1 LVDAALESFFGRLA
15 MMRRAIDDPS
25 VRRQEMRAKLLAVLV
40 AGCFGVGSAAAA
52 DKAVEVVH
60 WWTSGGEAAALKV
73 LKDDM
78 ERKGYGW
85 KDSPI
90 AGGGGDQ
97 ARTVLRARVSAG
109 NPPDA
114 MQMLGFII
122 TDYAQEGLLGNLDA
136 VATKEGWDKVVP
148 APLQKFSKYQG
159 HWVAAPVNIHRTNW
173 IWANKKI
180 FDELKIA
187 PPKTFDELLA
197 AADKIKKAGYIPLAH
212 GGQPWQDA
220 TVFDSAVLSAGGP
233 EFYRKALID
242 LDKNALG
249 SKTMEK
255 AFEQMQK
262 LHGLLDPNYPN
273 RDWNLATAMV
283 INGKA
288 AMQIMGDWAK
298 GEFLKAG
305 KKPNVDF
312 LCFQYPGTE
321 GSFTFNT
328 DQFAMFKVGK
338 AQEAGQLVLASAI
351 EDKNFQEQLN
361 QVKGSIPARMDVPGD
376 KFDDCG
382 KKSMA
387 DLKVALQKNAMLGSF
402 AHGHAVPESIKGAM
416 IDVVTN
422 FFNKGGS
429 PAEATKQLVDAVE
442 NAK

>member
-1 LVDAALESFFGRLA
+1 
-15 MMRRAIDDPS
+15 
-25 VRRQEMRAKLLAVLV
+25 MRAKLLAALV
-40 AGCFGVGSAAAA
+40 AGCFGMGSAVAE
-52 DKAVEVVH
+52 DKSVEVVH

-78 ERKGYGW
+78 QKKGYGW

-97 ARTVLRARVSAG
+97 ARTVLRARVASG

-122 TDYAQEGLLGNLDA
+122 TDYAEEGLLGDLSP
-136 VATKEGWDKVVP
+136 VAGKEGWDKLVP
-148 APLQKFSKYQG
+148 APLQKFAKYKG
-159 HWVAAPVNIHRTNW
+159 HWVSAPVNIHRTNW

-180 FDELKIA
+180 FDELKLT
-187 PPKTFDELLA
+187 PPKTFDELLVV
-197 AADKIKKAGYIPLAH
+197 ADKLKKAGYIPIAH

-220 TVFDSAVLSAGGP
+220 TIFDSAVLSAGGP
-233 EFYRKALID
+233 EFYRKAMID

-288 AMQIMGDWAK
+288 GMQIMGDWAK

-321 GSFTFNT
+321 GSFTFNA
-328 DQFAMFKVGK
+328 DQFALFKVSK
-338 AQEAGQLVLASAI
+338 AQEAGQLVLASSI
-351 EDKNFQEQLN
+351 MDKGFQEQFNL
-361 QVKGSIPARMDVPGD
+361 VKGSIPARMDVSGD

-387 DLKVALQKNAMLGSF
+387 DLQIALKNNAMLGSF
-402 AHGHAVPESIKGAM
+402 AHGHAVPESMKGAM

-422 FFNKGGS
+422 AFNKGIP
-429 PAEATKQLVDAVE
+429 PAEATKQLVAAVE

>member
-1 LVDAALESFFGRLA
+1 
-15 MMRRAIDDPS
+15 MRKTLMAT
-25 VRRQEMRAKLLAVLV
+25 LLAGVFC
-40 AGCFGVGSAAAA
+40 AGGAAVAA
-52 DKAVEVVH
+52 DKSVEVVH

-73 LKDDM
+73 LKEDM

-85 KDSPI
+85 KDSPV

-97 ARTVLRARVSAG
+97 ARTVLRARVAAG

-122 TDYAQEGLLGNLDA
+122 TDYAEEGLLGDLSG
-136 VATKEGWDKVVP
+136 VAGKEGWDKVVP
-148 APLQKFSKYQG
+148 VPLQKFSKYEG
-159 HWVAAPVNIHRTNW
+159 RWVAAPVNIHRTNW

-180 FDELKIA
+180 FDELKLA
-187 PPKTFDELLA
+187 PPKTFDQLVA
-197 AADKIKKAGYIPLAH
+197 MSDKIRKAGYIPLAH
-212 GGQPWQDA
+212 GGQPWQEA
-220 TVFDSAVLSAGGP
+220 TIFDSAVLSAGGP
-233 EFYRKALID
+233 EFYRKAMIE
-242 LDKNALG
+242 LDEKAIA

-262 LHGLLDPNYPN
+262 LRAMVDPNFPN

-298 GEFLKAG
+298 GEFIKAG
-305 KKPNVDF
+305 KKPGQDF

-338 AQEAGQLVLASAI
+338 AQETGQLTLSSAI
-351 EDKNFQEQLN
+351 MDKNFQEAFNLA
-361 QVKGSIPARMDVPGD
+361 KGSIPARVDVSD
-376 KFDDCG
+376 AKFEACG

-387 DLKVALQKNAMLGSF
+387 DLKVAMKNNSMLGSF
-402 AHGHAVPESIKGAM
+402 AHGHAVRESVKGAM
-416 IDVVTN
+416 IDVVTKA
-422 FFNKGGS
+422 FNSGTP
-429 PAEATKQLVDAVE
+429 PAEATKQLVAAVK
-442 NAK
+442 ASK

>member
-1 LVDAALESFFGRLA
+1 MRKSLMAAVMATCLGAGPAFAAEN
-15 MMRRAIDDPS
+15 S
-25 VRRQEMRAKLLAVLV
+25 VV
-40 AGCFGVGSAAAA
+40 
-52 DKAVEVVH
+52 VVH

-73 LKDDM
+73 LQEDM
-78 ERKGYGW
+78 QKRGYVW

-97 ARTVLRARVSAG
+97 ARTVLRARVAAG

-114 MQMLGFII
+114 MQMLGYII
-122 TDYAQEGLLGNLDA
+122 TDYAEEGLLGDLTS
-136 VATKEGWDKVVP
+136 VANKEGWDKVVP
-148 APLQKFSKYQG
+148 APLQKFSRYKGQ
-159 HWVAAPVNIHRTNW
+159 WVAAPVNIHRTNW

-180 FDELKIA
+180 FDDLKIT
-187 PPKTFDELLA
+187 PPKTFDQLLA
-197 AADKIKKAGYIPLAH
+197 SAETIRKAGYIPLAH

-220 TVFDSAVLSAGGP
+220 TIFDSAVLSAGGP
-233 EFYRKALID
+233 EFYQKALID
-242 LDKNALG
+242 LDKDALG

-262 LHGLLDPNYPN
+262 LRGLVDPNYPN

-321 GSFTFNT
+321 GSFTFNS

-338 AQEAGQLVLASAI
+338 AQEVGQLTLASAI
-351 EDKNFQEQLN
+351 MDKNFQEQFNLA
-361 QVKGSIPARMDVPGD
+361 KGSIPARIDVPD
-376 KFDDCG
+376 TKFDACG

-387 DLKVALQKNAMLGSF
+387 DLRVAMKNNSMLGSF

-416 IDVVTN
+416 IDVITN

-429 PAEATKQLVDAVE
+429 PAEATKQLVAAVQ

>member
-1 LVDAALESFFGRLA
+1 MRSKTLAALVAAAFGASSLA
-15 MMRRAIDDPS
+15 AS
-25 VRRQEMRAKLLAVLV
+25 
-40 AGCFGVGSAAAA
+40 AA
-52 DKAVEVVH
+52 DKSVEVVH

-78 ERKGYGW
+78 QKKGFGW
-85 KDSPI
+85 KDSPV
-90 AGGGGDQ
+90 AGGGGEQ
-97 ARTVLRARVSAG
+97 ARTVLRARVAAG

-122 TDYAQEGLLGNLDA
+122 TDYAEEGLLGDLTP

-148 APLQKFSKYQG
+148 APLQKFDKYKG

-197 AADKIKKAGYIPLAH
+197 AADKMKKAGYIPLAH

-220 TVFDSAVLSAGGP
+220 TIFDSAVLSAGGAD
-233 EFYRKALID
+233 FYKKALVD
-242 LDKNALG
+242 LDKGALG

-262 LHGLLDPNYPN
+262 LRTLVDPNFPG

-288 AMQIMGDWAK
+288 GMQIMGDWAK

-321 GSFTFNT
+321 GMFTFNS
-328 DQFAMFKVGK
+328 DAFAMFKVGK
-338 AQEAGQLVLASAI
+338 EQEVGQMALASSI
-351 EDKNFQEQLN
+351 MDKNFQEQFNL
-361 QVKGSIPARMDVPGD
+361 VKGSIPARMDVSD
-376 KFDDCG
+376 ANFEACG

-387 DLKVALQKNAMLGSF
+387 DLKIALKNNALHGSF

-416 IDVVTN
+416 IDVVTK
-422 FFNKGGS
+422 FFISGGS
-429 PAEATKQLVDAVE
+429 PAEATKQLVAAVE
-442 NAK
+442 AAK

>member
-1 LVDAALESFFGRLA
+1 MRSNIIAAL
-15 MMRRAIDDPS
+15 
-25 VRRQEMRAKLLAVLV
+25 V
-40 AGCFGVGSAAAA
+40 AAAFGA
-52 DKAVEVVH
+52 GSLGAFAQEKSVEVVH

-78 ERKGYGW
+78 QKKGFGW
-85 KDSPI
+85 KDSPV

-97 ARTVLRARVSAG
+97 ARTVLRARVAAG

-122 TDYAQEGLLGNLDA
+122 TDYAEEGLLGDLTP

-148 APLQKFSKYQG
+148 VPLQKFDKYKG
-159 HWVAAPVNIHRTNW
+159 RWVTAPVNIHRTNW

-187 PPKTFDELLA
+187 PPKTFDELLVA
-197 AADKIKKAGYIPLAH
+197 AEKMKKAGYIPLAH

-220 TVFDSAVLSAGGP
+220 TIFDSAVLSAGGP
-233 EFYRKALID
+233 EFYRKAIIE
-242 LDKNALG
+242 LDKSALG

-255 AFEQMQK
+255 AFEQLQK
-262 LHGLLDPNYPN
+262 LRGLVDPNFPG

-288 AMQIMGDWAK
+288 GMQIMGDWAK

-321 GSFTFNT
+321 GMFTFNS
-328 DQFAMFKVGK
+328 DAFAMFKVSK
-338 AQEAGQLVLASAI
+338 AQEAGQLALASSI
-351 EDKNFQEQLN
+351 MDKNFQEQFNL
-361 QVKGSIPARMDVPGD
+361 VKGSIPARIDVSD
-376 KFDDCG
+376 ANFEACG

-387 DLKVALQKNAMLGSF
+387 DIKVALKNNALLGSF
-402 AHGHAVPESIKGAM
+402 AHGHAVPESMKGAM
-416 IDVVTN
+416 IDVVTK
-422 FFNKGGS
+422 FFNSGGS
-429 PAEATKQLVDAVE
+429 PADAAKQLVAAVE
-442 NAK
+442 AAK

>member
-1 LVDAALESFFGRLA
+1 MRTKTIAA
-15 MMRRAIDDPS
+15 
-25 VRRQEMRAKLLAVLV
+25 VV
-40 AGCFGVGSAAAA
+40 AAAFGVASMTAVAAE
-52 DKAVEVVH
+52 KSVEVVH
-60 WWTSGGEAAALKV
+60 WWTSGGEAAALNV
-73 LKDDM
+73 LKQDM
-78 ERKGYGW
+78 LKRGYGW
-85 KDSPI
+85 KDSPV

-97 ARTVLRARVSAG
+97 ARTVLRARVAAG

-122 TDYAQEGLLGNLDA
+122 TDYAEEGLLGDLTP

-148 APLQKFSKYQG
+148 APLQKFDKYKG

-180 FDELKIA
+180 FDELKIT

-197 AADKIKKAGYIPLAH
+197 AAAKIRKAGYIPLAH
-212 GGQPWQDA
+212 GGQAWQDA
-220 TVFDSAVLSAGGP
+220 TIFDSAVLSAGGP
-233 EFYRKALID
+233 AFYRKALIE
-242 LDKNALG
+242 LDPAALSG
-249 SKTMEK
+249 PTMAK

-262 LHGLLDPNYPN
+262 LRGLVDDNFPG

-321 GSFTFNT
+321 GSFTFNS
-328 DQFAMFKVGK
+328 DAFAMFKVGK
-338 AQEAGQLVLASAI
+338 EQEAGQLALASAI
-351 EDKNFQEQLN
+351 MDKTFQEQFNL
-361 QVKGSIPARMDVPGD
+361 VKGSIPARMDVSGER
-376 KFDDCG
+376 FEACG

-387 DLKVALQKNAMLGSF
+387 DLKIALKNDSMLGSF

-422 FFNKGGS
+422 FFNSGGS
-429 PAEATKQLVDAVE
+429 PADAAKKLAAAVE
-442 NAK
+442 ASK

>member
-1 LVDAALESFFGRLA
+1 
-15 MMRRAIDDPS
+15 MRKNVIAG
-25 VRRQEMRAKLLAVLV
+25 LV
-40 AGCFGVGSAAAA
+40 AACFVTGTAVAAE
-52 DKAVEVVH
+52 KSVEVVH
-60 WWTSGGEAAALKV
+60 WWTSGGEATALKV

-78 ERKGYGW
+78 QKKGYAW
-85 KDSPI
+85 KDSPV

-97 ARTVLRARVSAG
+97 ARTVLRARVAAG

-114 MQMLGFII
+114 MQMLGFTI
-122 TDYAQEGLLGNLDA
+122 TEYAEEGLLGDLSG
-136 VATKEGWDKVVP
+136 VASKEGWDKLVP
-148 APLQKFSKYQG
+148 EPLQRFSKYKG

-180 FDELKIA
+180 FDELKIT

-220 TVFDSAVLSAGGP
+220 TIFDSAVISAGGP
-233 EFYRKALID
+233 EFYRKAMID
-242 LDKNALG
+242 LDKTALG

-262 LHGLLDPNYPN
+262 LRTLVDANFSG

-283 INGKA
+283 IEGKA
-288 AMQIMGDWAK
+288 AMQMMGDWAK

-328 DQFAMFKVGK
+328 DQFAMFKVSK
-338 AQEAGQLVLASAI
+338 EQEVGQLVLASAI
-351 EDKNFQEQLN
+351 MDKNFQEAFNLA
-361 QVKGSIPARMDVPGD
+361 KGSIPARTDVAD
-376 KFDDCG
+376 TKFDDCG

-387 DLKVALQKNAMLGSF
+387 DLKTAMQKNSMMGSF

-416 IDVVTN
+416 IDVVTK
-422 FFNKGGS
+422 FFNSGKS
-429 PAEATKQLVDAVE
+429 PADATKQLVAAVE
-442 NAK
+442 SAK

>member
-1 LVDAALESFFGRLA
+1 
-15 MMRRAIDDPS
+15 
-25 VRRQEMRAKLLAVLV
+25 MRAKWLTMLV
-40 AGCFGVGSAAAA
+40 AGSFAVGTAAAA
-52 DKAVEVVH
+52 DKSVEVVH
-60 WWTSGGEAAALKV
+60 WWTSGGEAAALSV

-78 ERKGYGW
+78 QKRGYAW

-97 ARTVLRARVSAG
+97 ARTVLRARVASG

-122 TDYAQEGLLGNLDA
+122 TDYAEEGLLGDLSG
-136 VATKEGWDKVVP
+136 VATKEGWDKLVP
-148 APLQKFSKYQG
+148 APLQKFSKYKGQ
-159 HWVAAPVNIHRTNW
+159 WVASPVNIHRTNW

-180 FDELKIA
+180 FDELKIT

-212 GGQPWQDA
+212 GGQPWQEA
-220 TVFDSAVLSAGGP
+220 TIFDSAVLSAGGP

-242 LDKNALG
+242 LDKEALG
-249 SKTMEK
+249 GKTMEK

-262 LHGLLDPNYPN
+262 LRTLVDPNFPG

-288 AMQIMGDWAK
+288 GMQIMGDWAK
-298 GEFLKAG
+298 GEFIKAG

-328 DQFAMFKVGK
+328 DQFAMFKVSKEQGV
-338 AQEAGQLVLASAI
+338 GQLVLASAI
-351 EDKNFQEQLN
+351 MDKNFQEAFNLA
-361 QVKGSIPARMDVPGD
+361 KGSIPARIDIAD
-376 KFDDCG
+376 SKFDDCG

-387 DLKVALQKNAMLGSF
+387 DMKVALQKNSMMGSF
-402 AHGHAVPESIKGAM
+402 AHGHAVPESMKGA
-416 IDVVTN
+416 ITDVVTK
-422 FFNKGGS
+422 FFNSGGS
-429 PAEATKQLVDAVE
+429 PSDATKQLVKAVE

>member
-1 LVDAALESFFGRLA
+1 MRSKTIAAVVAAAFGASSLA
-15 MMRRAIDDPS
+15 A
-25 VRRQEMRAKLLAVLV
+25 
-40 AGCFGVGSAAAA
+40 SAAEQT
-52 DKAVEVVH
+52 VEVVH

-78 ERKGYGW
+78 QKKGYGW
-85 KDSPI
+85 KDSPV

-97 ARTVLRARVSAG
+97 ARTVLRARVAAG

-122 TDYAQEGLLGNLDA
+122 TDYAEEGLLGDLTP
-136 VATKEGWDKVVP
+136 VASKEGWDKLVP
-148 APLQKFSKYQG
+148 APLQKFDKYKA

-180 FDELKIA
+180 FDELKIS
-187 PPKTFDELLA
+187 PPKTFDELLV

-220 TVFDSAVLSAGGP
+220 TIFDSAVLSAGGP
-233 EFYRKALID
+233 EFYRKAMIE
-242 LDKNALG
+242 LDPSAMG

-262 LHGLLDPNYPN
+262 LRALVDPNFPG

-288 AMQIMGDWAK
+288 GMQIMGDWAK

-321 GSFTFNT
+321 GMFTFNS
-328 DQFAMFKVGK
+328 DAFAMFKVSK
-338 AQEAGQLVLASAI
+338 QQEAGQMALASSI
-351 EDKNFQEQLN
+351 MDKNFQEQFNL
-361 QVKGSIPARMDVPGD
+361 VKGSIPARMDVSD
-376 KFDDCG
+376 ANFDACG

-387 DLKVALQKNAMLGSF
+387 DLKVALKNNALLGSF
-402 AHGHAVPESIKGAM
+402 AHGHAVPEGIKGAM
-416 IDVVTN
+416 IDVVTK
-422 FFNKGGS
+422 FFNSGGS
-429 PAEATKQLVDAVE
+429 AADATKQLVAAVAA
-442 NAK
+442 AK